1 VIEALARFG
10 GRPAIAPEQALA
22 GVGRWPDTRPE
33 DVAAVTDV
41 LTSGREPWG
50 FLHPEV
56 AAFQREYAA
65 VVGRK
70 HCLAVASGTAALHLA
85 VAALDVEAGSE
96 ILTPALGYIASAT
109 CILNHNCVP
118 VFVDVDP
125 DTFNIDPA
133 AIEAKVSPRTR
144 AVVAVDLLG
153 LPADFAA
160 IEAIAR
166 RRGLAVIE
174 DAAQAQGARYH
185 GRRCGALGDL
195 SAVSLMP
202 SKNLPG
208 AGEGGLVTTDSD
220 ELQRNLLGHA
230 SLGMNV
236 WAADGPRRVS
246 HQLGFN
252 YRPTPTSVAFVRSQL
267 RRLDR
272 YQAARE
278 AHVAAFEAAIADIAF
293 LRRPR
298 RPPGRTHAY
307 QMYRLL
313 VVPEALG
320 LDPAEG
326 RHVRDAVVFLLRG
339 EGAVCAFWEADSLP
353 AMDVFQRR
361 VGYGGGCPWTCRG
374 GSDVR
379 YDPADYP
386 VTRRILDTYFMAP
399 IARAT
404 HDRAF
409 VLRQAEAYRKL
420 AAHPEAVRALSLR
433 ISAAGGMAGFCGSTI
448 FDEAAQRGL
457 RLTAGGPA
465 RVG

>member
-1 VIEALARFG
+1 MSAALARHG
-10 GRPAIAPEQALA
+10 GRPAIDPAQQMV
-22 GVGRWPDTRPE
+22 GVGRWPDTWPE
-33 DVAAVTDV
+33 DLAAVADV
-41 LTSGREPWG
+41 LGSEREPWG

-56 AAFQREYAA
+56 TAFEREYAA

-96 ILTPALGYIASAT
+96 VLTPALGYVASAT
-109 CILNHNCVP
+109 CILNHNCIP

-125 DTFNIDPA
+125 HTFNIDPA
-133 AIEAKVSPRTR
+133 AIEAKISARTR
-144 AVVAVDLLG
+144 AIVAVDLLG
-153 LPADFAA
+153 LPADLVG
-160 IEAIAR
+160 IEAVAR

-174 DAAQAQGARYH
+174 DAAQSQGARHH
-185 GRRCGALGDL
+185 GRRAGALGDL

-208 AGEGGLVTTDSD
+208 CGEGGLVTTDSD
-220 ELQRNLLGHA
+220 ALFNNLRGHA
-230 SLGMNV
+230 SLGMNL
-236 WAADGPRRVS
+236 WSAAGPRPVS
-246 HQLGFN
+246 FQLGFN

-272 YQAARE
+272 YQAARV
-278 AHVAAFEAAIADIAF
+278 AHVAAFEAALGEVPF
-293 LRRPR
+293 LQLPR
-298 RPPGRTHAY
+298 CPPGRTHAY

-320 LDPAEG
+320 LEPGLG
-326 RHVRDAVVFLLRG
+326 RPLRDAVVFLLRG
-339 EGAVCAFWEADSLP
+339 EGAVCAFWETQSLP

-374 GSDVR
+374 GSSVR

-386 VTRRILDTYFMAP
+386 VTARILDTYFMAP
-399 IARAT
+399 ICRAT
-404 HDRAF
+404 HDRGF
-409 VLRQAEAYRKL
+409 VLRQAEAYRKV
-420 AAHPEAVRALSLR
+420 AAHPDEVRALCLR
-433 ISAAGGMAGFCGSTI
+433 IAAAGGLERLVGSSI
-448 FDEAAQRGL
+448 FTPERQRGL
-457 RLTAGGPA
+457 VLPPGGAP